1 MKLKVYETKNYF
13 GLQKEDQVRH
23 KIGYINKNG
32 WLNASDEFK
41 EILSKLNLNWETGNS
56 NGGTKELWKLKMNLD
71 MSQITNISRIGMRGL
86 KRVDYITMNL

>member
-13 GLQKEDQVRH
+13 GLQKEDQVRN

-32 WLNASDEFK
+32 WLNASDELK

-56 NGGTKELWKLKMNLD
+56 NGGTKEIWKFKFVSYKTAFEKLKE
-71 MSQITNISRIGMRGL
+71 INIEFLIP
-86 KRVDYITMNL
+86 